1 MGKDRDKQAGKS
13 GAKKA
18 KAGKLPKEIL
28 GVKLPK
34 EARKAGDRLIEAARS
49 DEGRRAIAG
58 ALATVAATAAAV
70 AAAAQRRAD
79 RPAEPAADPAPPQ
92 DVAPAPGVAGTRD
105 ARPFDDVVGQVAGAM
120 LGRLLAPR
128 PPR

>member
-34 EARKAGDRLIEAARS
+34 DARKAGDRLIEAARS

-58 ALATVAATAAAV
+58 ALATVAATAAA
-70 AAAAQRRAD
+70 AAAQRRSD
-79 RPAEPAADPAPPQ
+79 RPAGPAADPAPPQ
-92 DVAPAPGVAGTRD
+92 DIAPAPGAPGTRD
-105 ARPFDDVVGQVAGAM
+105 GRPFDDVVGQVAGAM

>member
-1 MGKDRDKQAGKS
+1 MGKDKDKQAGKA

-58 ALATVAATAAAV
+58 ALATVAATAAAA

-79 RPAEPAADPAPPQ
+79 RPAAPAADAAPPPEA
-92 DVAPAPGVAGTRD
+92 APAPGAPGTRD
-105 ARPFDDVVGQVAGAM
+105 PRPFDDVIGQAAGAV